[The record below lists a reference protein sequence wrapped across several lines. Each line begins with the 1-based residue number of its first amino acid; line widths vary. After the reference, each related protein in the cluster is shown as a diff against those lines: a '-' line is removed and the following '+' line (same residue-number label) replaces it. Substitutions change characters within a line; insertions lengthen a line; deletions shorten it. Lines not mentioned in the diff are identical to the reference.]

1 MYRIVCKSLLTDFVG
16 YGDYVLDYPMAL
28 AWLEKL
34 NKEYEHE
41 LTHWIERDP
50 CPCEQPSS

>member
-28 AWLEKL
+28 AWVEKL

-41 LTHWIERDP
+41 FTHWIEMDP
-50 CPCEQPSS
+50 CPCVEPSS